1 MAWACYCAFGGV
13 FAWQLF
19 ALTKTWHFLGRLV
32 IRGSFFV
39 LAFTPWTLQEAPGY
53 FAPAVVILLMDLLL
67 KGSANTLEGGLA
79 LLIVYLGLVMAVAVY
94 AFLRRR
100 KRPQESLN
108 EDSLDDGSKP
118 S

>member
-1 MAWACYCAFGGV
+1 MGLLLRFWRRVRLAVVRAHEDVALFRSLTDSG
-13 FAWQLF
+13 QLF
-19 ALTKTWHFLGRLV
+19 CARFYPMDFAR
-32 IRGSFFV
+32 S
-39 LAFTPWTLQEAPGY
+39 PGY

-118 S
+118 I